1 MKYLI
6 PFFKKY
12 MKESLLAPLFKMI
25 EALCDLFVPLV
36 VVQIIDIGIAGGDK
50 KFIAGHFAIIVLMAL
65 LGLLSSFTA
74 LWLFRLTARRDLC
87 LRR

>member
-1 MKYLI
+1 
-6 PFFKKY
+6 

-50 KFIAGHFAIIVLMAL
+50 KFIAGHFAIMVLMAL
-65 LGLLSSFTA
+65 
-74 LWLFRLTARRDLC
+74 
-87 LRR
+87 